1 MDIKAEELLYKLQQ
15 GQELPGNSRLVVVF
29 GEEDYYRQQI
39 VQALPECIFKDV
51 ELADREVQVFEKD
64 TDLNQLAAA
73 INTYPFFCGQSL
85 VIVQDEKLLTSKAE
99 SENRQQQLDKL
110 ADILSDLP
118 DYCTVLVNASKLDKR
133 TKLFKALKK
142 QALMCECNSIKLN
155 NLSPWLEEQA
165 REHGAKWQF
174 EAVGRIMEYLQP
186 VDKVPLK
193 LLQQEIAKLA
203 VYAGARKL
211 WTAEDVDAI
220 FAALPEASS
229 FAILNAFSK
238 RNLAEVLSLMAA
250 EKKKGTN
257 VLPLCALIT
266 FKLRQMLQY
275 LELAGKGFDYKG
287 ILAEMKL
294 NPYVAKNLQREVR
307 GFSTQSLT
315 QALLALAQLN
325 IDLRKGGRDYA
336 RLEEILVSLLYQR

>member
-1 MDIKAEELLYKLQQ
+1 MEIKAEELLYKLQQ
-15 GQELPGNSRLVVVF
+15 GQELPGNSQLVVVF

-39 VQALPECIFKDV
+39 VQALPEVLFKGVDS
-51 ELADREVQVFEKD
+51 ADREVQVFEKD
-64 TDLNQLAAA
+64 TDLHQLSAA

-85 VIVQDEKLLTSKAE
+85 VVLQDEKLLAAKAE
-99 SENRQQQLDKL
+99 SDNRKQQLDKL

-142 QALMCECNSIKLN
+142 QGLMCECNSIKLN

-165 REHGAKWQF
+165 WEHGAKWQF

-211 WTAEDVDAI
+211 WTAEDVDTI

-229 FAILNAFSK
+229 FAIINAMGK
-238 RNLAEVLSLMAA
+238 RNLAEVLGLLAA

-275 LELAGKGFDYKG
+275 LELSGRGFDYKG

-294 NPYVAKNLQREVR
+294 NPYVAKNLQREAR
-307 GFSTQSLT
+307 GFTTKSLT
-315 QALLALAQLN
+315 HALLDLAQLN

-336 RLEEILVSLLYQR
+336 RLEEILLTLLS

>member
-15 GQELPGNSRLVVVF
+15 GQDLPNSSNLIVVF

-51 ELADREVQVFEKD
+51 EVADREVQVFEKD

-85 VIVQDEKLLTSKAE
+85 IVLQDEKLLGAKAE
-99 SENRQQQLDKL
+99 SENRKQQLDKL
-110 ADILSDLP
+110 ADILSDIP

-142 QALMCECNSIKLN
+142 QGLMCECISIKLN
-155 NLSPWLEEQA
+155 NLSPWLDAQA

-203 VYAGARKL
+203 VYAGERTL
-211 WTAEDVDAI
+211 WTAEDVDTI
-220 FAALPEASS
+220 FASLPEASS
-229 FAILNAFSK
+229 FAIINAMGK
-238 RNLAEVLSLMAA
+238 RNLVEVLQLLAA

-275 LELAGKGFDYKG
+275 LELAGRGYDYKG
-287 ILAEMKL
+287 IIAEMKL

-307 GFSTQSLT
+307 GFTTQYLT
-315 QALLALAQLN
+315 KALLDLAQLN
-325 IDLRKGGRDYA
+325 IDLRRGGRDYP
-336 RLEEILVSLLYQR
+336 RLEEIMLILLS

>member
-1 MDIKAEELLYKLQQ
+1 
-15 GQELPGNSRLVVVF
+15 
-29 GEEDYYRQQI
+29 
-39 VQALPECIFKDV
+39 
-51 ELADREVQVFEKD
+51 
-64 TDLNQLAAA
+64 
-73 INTYPFFCGQSL
+73 
-85 VIVQDEKLLTSKAE
+85 
-99 SENRQQQLDKL
+99 
-110 ADILSDLP
+110 
-118 DYCTVLVNASKLDKR
+118 
-133 TKLFKALKK
+133 
-142 QALMCECNSIKLN
+142 MCECNSIKLN

-211 WTAEDVDAI
+211 WTAEDVDTI

-229 FAILNAFSK
+229 FAIINAMGK
-238 RNLAEVLSLMAA
+238 RNLAEVLGLLAA

-275 LELAGKGFDYKG
+275 LELSGRGFDYKG

-294 NPYVAKNLQREVR
+294 NPYVAKNLQREAR
-307 GFSTQSLT
+307 GFTTKSLT
-315 QALLALAQLN
+315 HALLDLAQLN

-336 RLEEILVSLLYQR
+336 RLEEILLTLLS